1 MSTNTIYPFEFEANY
16 NPSVPLKLYPI
27 VIWIMGLSGS
37 GKSTVAKE
45 LKRVLENKGIL
56 CALIDG
62 DNLRFGLN
70 KNLGFSDEDR
80 IENVRRAAEVA
91 DLFLKSHICVICS
104 LITPNKEAQEILKTI
119 IPSEKLFSVYLSTS
133 IEECERRD
141 VKGLYAK
148 ARKGEIQGFT
158 GIDSSFNA
166 PNFANLT
173 LDNTNQRVQDSVS
186 EILNKLQIEKYI
198 S

>member
-1 MSTNTIYPFEFEANY
+1 MSTKTIYPFEFEANY
-16 NPSVPLKLYPI
+16 NPSVPFKLYPI

-119 IPSEKLFSVYLSTS
+119 IPPEKLFSVYLSTS
-133 IEECERRD
+133 LEECERRD

-158 GIDSSFNA
+158 GIDSSFNV
-166 PNFANLT
+166 PNFANLIM
-173 LDNTNQRVQDSVS
+173 DNTNQRVQDSVS
-186 EILNKLQIEKYI
+186 EILNKLQIEK
-198 S
+198 

>member
-1 MSTNTIYPFEFEANY
+1 MSTKTIYPFEFEANY

-119 IPSEKLFSVYLSTS
+119 IPPEKLFSVYLSTS
-133 IEECERRD
+133 LEECERRD

-158 GIDSSFNA
+158 GIDSSFNV
-166 PNFANLT
+166 PNFANLIM
-173 LDNTNQRVQDSVS
+173 DNTNQRVQDSVS
-186 EILNKLQIEKYI
+186 EILNKLQIEK
-198 S
+198 